1 MQNFNFTCH
10 EDGSNREDGM
20 YPVIPSVSNTLSV
33 HGDLNLHQLLEQFQQ
48 FVVGCGYVLPE
59 NTQIGLVEDY

>member
-1 MQNFNFTCH
+1 MQSFTFTCN
-10 EDGSNREDGM
+10 EDGSNRLDGM
-20 YPVIPSVSNTLSV
+20 YPAIPSVNNTLSV
-33 HGDLNLHQLLEQFQQ
+33 HGDLNLHQLLEHFQQ